1 MFFFFYGANSSLQR
15 RESRQDTSFTTGY
28 YWIPTYL
35 GMTFKQR
42 QTKTVLN
49 KTVFNLPLDLK
60 YPVCYIVIH
69 MAIKERRTKILL
81 ALYSLS
87 GAEFSFINLDERTQ
101 KIFNLSLNQKT
112 RGTISGLIKEG
123 KIEKSE
129 DNQSQYKLTDKGF
142 AELCLEFPF
151 FRFLKEKWDGKW
163 RIISYEIPE
172 IKREIRDRLRREMQ
186 GWGLGP
192 WHRSF
197 WLTPHPIINTLKSLT
212 SQKEEEKFIQAF
224 EADHVFGDRSILI
237 EKVWGKTAL
246 DKSYRELFKRW
257 HEILSSNDEKIDKF
271 KKVIGEYINL
281 LRQDPGLPK
290 ELIGENWI
298 GFEGWNIFKE
308 IKSILL
314 S

>member
-1 MFFFFYGANSSLQR
+1 
-15 RESRQDTSFTTGY
+15 
-28 YWIPTYL
+28 
-35 GMTFKQR
+35 
-42 QTKTVLN
+42 
-49 KTVFNLPLDLK
+49 
-60 YPVCYIVIH
+60 

-81 ALYSLS
+81 ALYILS
-87 GAEFSFINLDERTQ
+87 DVEFSLVNVDEKTQ
-101 KIFNLSLNQKT
+101 KIFDLSLNQKT
-112 RGTISGLIKEG
+112 RGTISGLIKEE

-129 DNQSQYKLTDKGF
+129 KDQNQYKLTDKGF
-142 AELCLEFPF
+142 IELCLEFPF

-172 IKREIRDRLRREMQ
+172 KKREIRDRLRREME

-197 WLTPHPIINTLKSLT
+197 WLTPHPIISTLRGLT
-212 SQKEEEKFIQAF
+212 AQKEEEKYIQAF
-224 EADHVFGDRSILI
+224 EADHSFGDRDILI
-237 EKVWGKTAL
+237 EKVWRKTAL
-246 DKSYRELFKRW
+246 DKSYRELFKKW
-257 HEILSSNDEKIDKF
+257 HEILSSGDEKTDKL
-271 KKVIGEYINL
+271 KKVIGEYVNL

-290 ELIGENWI
+290 ELIGDSWI

>member
-1 MFFFFYGANSSLQR
+1 
-15 RESRQDTSFTTGY
+15 
-28 YWIPTYL
+28 
-35 GMTFKQR
+35 
-42 QTKTVLN
+42 
-49 KTVFNLPLDLK
+49 
-60 YPVCYIVIH
+60 

-81 ALYSLS
+81 ALYLLS
-87 GAEFSFINLDERTQ
+87 GVDFSNVSLDERTQ
-101 KIFNLSLNQKT
+101 KIFDLTLNQKT
-112 RGTISGLIKEG
+112 RGTLSGLIKEG
-123 KIEKSE
+123 MIDKNNVGNDPRVVPEKGEHGGSPLQ
-129 DNQSQYKLTDKGF
+129 NKYRLTEKGF

-172 IKREIRDRLRREMQ
+172 KKREIRDRLRREMQ

-197 WLTPHPIINTLKSLT
+197 WLTPHPILDVLKELV
-212 SQKEEEKFIQAF
+212 SQKEEEKLIQAF
-224 EADHVFGDRSILI
+224 EADHTFGDRQILI
-237 EKVWGKTAL
+237 EKVWGKSNL
-246 DKSYRELFKRW
+246 DKSYRELFKKW
-257 HEILSSNDEKIDKF
+257 HEILSSSDEKLDKF
-271 KKVIGEYINL
+271 KKVISEYIGI

-290 ELIGENWI
+290 ELIGDSWI